1 MFKDMKPLPKA
12 ILIAVPIALAVW
24 AYTAYG
30 PKDKPAPVQ
39 APVEITV
46 VPAESEAVKR
56 AEALISQPKAE
67 APQAPQPEPQA
78 QEAPQGNVS
87 SGAAGMAALLKAG
100 KK

>member
-12 ILIAVPIALAVW
+12 IMIAVPIALAVW

-30 PKDKPAPVQ
+30 PKDKPVPVQ

-56 AEALISQPKAE
+56 AEVLISQPKAE
-67 APQAPQPEPQA
+67 APQAEPQA